1 MRERLE
7 VAYEDE
13 KQKSAL
19 ILRCSRIYHDFLRS
33 QDRKLYEHLM
43 QMQVSPELHLMRWLR
58 CMLSREFEVEPVLH
72 FWDYM
77 LGGVYLQYTES
88 HQNSWNPKQ
97 QLEIFP
103 DRDSDPFLNLDI
115 LCVSMI
121 VSIRELL
128 LESDFS
134 MCLAY
139 LLNYEPPE
147 DLSLIITKGIQIK
160 RDILNIEESKNDD
173 DGFGFEDL
181 DGEVNQMRANSATK
195 LEKIAGK
202 K

>member
-1 MRERLE
+1 
-7 VAYEDE
+7 
-13 KQKSAL
+13 
-19 ILRCSRIYHDFLRS
+19 
-33 QDRKLYEHLM
+33 
-43 QMQVSPELHLMRWLR
+43 
-58 CMLSREFEVEPVLH
+58 
-72 FWDYM
+72 
-77 LGGVYLQYTES
+77 
-88 HQNSWNPKQ
+88 
-97 QLEIFP
+97 
-103 DRDSDPFLNLDI
+103 
-115 LCVSMI
+115 MI
-121 VSIRELL
+121 VSIRDLL

-195 LEKIAGK
+195 LEKITGK
-202 K
+202 KLIQKMEPQQKKKFFPNIQVPNPLRRKQSDAATNKMPRSESNASL